1 MRWAVVLAGGVGSR
15 FWPLSSAAR
24 PKQLLPLA
32 SDQPLLLDA
41 IDRLQ
46 PLISR
51 ERVLIVTSRLLA
63 DQVRELA
70 KGVPAGNV
78 MAEPRAASTAAA
90 LAWATAEAA
99 RRDPDATVL
108 STHADW
114 AVRDADGF
122 RAAAARALDTAERH
136 DVLVTVAAKATR
148 PDTGYGYVMPGEAL
162 ADGVRRIARFE
173 EKPSAERAA
182 RLIAE
187 GGAWNTGLFA
197 WTAKRLRAEL
207 DEHTKELHPALPAL
221 DAGDAE
227 GFFAAVKPV
236 AIDVGVWERTKR
248 GAVVTAE
255 FGWDDVGSWAGLR
268 RAREADGN
276 GNVLVGSAIG
286 VDSEG
291 CVIWGDGGPV
301 VVYGMR
307 DTVVVSVNGVTLVTS
322 ADRAADLKKLLDKLP
337 PSLAVD
343 RGA

>member
-32 SDQPLLLDA
+32 GDQPMLLDA

-46 PLISR
+46 PLIAR
-51 ERVLIVTSRLLA
+51 ERVLIVTSRQLA
-63 DQVRELA
+63 DQVRQLA
-70 KGVPAGNV
+70 RGVPAGNV

-99 RRDPDATVL
+99 RRDPDASVL
-108 STHADW
+108 SIHADW
-114 AVRDADGF
+114 AIRDGDGF
-122 RAAAARALDTAERH
+122 RAAAARALDAAERH
-136 DVLVTVAAKATR
+136 DVLVTVAAEATR
-148 PDTGYGYVMPGEAL
+148 PETGYGWIMPGTPL
-162 ADGVRRIARFE
+162 DDGVRRIARFE
-173 EKPSAERAA
+173 EKPGATRAA
-182 RLIAE
+182 ELMAE

-197 WTAKRLRAEL
+197 WTARRLRAEMN
-207 DEHTKELHPALPAL
+207 EHTKELHAGFAAL
-221 DAGDAE
+221 DAGDTE
-227 GFFAAVKPV
+227 KFFAAVEPV
-236 AIDVGVWERTKR
+236 AIDVGLWERTRR

-268 RAREADGN
+268 RARASDGH
-276 GNVLVGSAIG
+276 GNVLVGSAFG

-291 CVIWGDGGPV
+291 CVIWGESGPV

-307 DTVVVSVNGVTLVTS
+307 DTVVVSANGVTLVTS
-322 ADRAADLKKLLDKLP
+322 AERAADLKKLLDRLP
-337 PSLAVD
+337 PSLAGD